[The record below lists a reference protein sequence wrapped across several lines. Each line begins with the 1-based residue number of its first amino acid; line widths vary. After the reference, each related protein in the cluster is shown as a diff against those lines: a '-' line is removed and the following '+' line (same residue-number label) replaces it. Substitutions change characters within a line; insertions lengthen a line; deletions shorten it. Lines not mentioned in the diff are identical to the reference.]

1 MSDFTDDKFLG
12 GRLIIRQ
19 PASGFR
25 AGLDAVMLAAAVP
38 ARAGDTLLELGAGV
52 GTASLCTALR
62 EPDCSILG
70 LEIDVALAA
79 FAQHNAQVNNAGR
92 VQFLQGDVFDPPAHA
107 RKDFDHVFCNPPFH
121 GPDGALPPD
130 AGRARAL
137 HDGGALGDWLATG
150 LKRTVSG
157 GTFTA
162 IIRADRLGEAL
173 RALPDTGIAVFP
185 LWPKEGEAAKR
196 VIVQVRKGSREALRL
211 LPGLVL
217 HAEGGKN
224 TPQCEAIL
232 REGAALDLD

>member
-1 MSDFTDDKFLG
+1 
-12 GRLIIRQ
+12 
-19 PASGFR
+19 
-25 AGLDAVMLAAAVP
+25 
-38 ARAGDTLLELGAGV
+38 
-52 GTASLCTALR
+52 
-62 EPDCSILG
+62 
-70 LEIDVALAA
+70 
-79 FAQHNAQVNNAGR
+79 
-92 VQFLQGDVFDPPAHA
+92 
-107 RKDFDHVFCNPPFH
+107 
-121 GPDGALPPD
+121 
-130 AGRARAL
+130 L